1 MTNTTLNLEIN
12 SLPKE
17 LRDEVADFVEFL
29 KNKSKPK
36 PKLKAREF
44 GFAKGKIFLS
54 PDFDEPLE
62 DFLLGSIINS
72 EKTGEDVSKEEVFKK
87 LK

>member
-1 MTNTTLNLEIN
+1 MTDTTLKLEIN

-17 LRDEVADFVEFL
+17 MRAEVADFVAFL
-29 KNKSKPK
+29 KTKSKSK

-44 GFAKGKIFLS
+44 GFAKGKIKLS

-62 DFLLGSIINS
+62 DFNQYM
-72 EKTGEDVSKEEVFKK
+72 
-87 LK
+87 